1 MKERI
6 DQLKELVEKL
16 NSRTKKIIIIGV
28 AALIVGAVI
37 IALILN
43 NQPYETLFTGLGQE
57 EAQQITQKLQEDGVD
72 FKYDGDS
79 EILVKKDV
87 LDQTKAAL
95 VQEGYPKNGFTYD
108 TFKDNAGMMT
118 TDSDKNTYKLYE
130 LQDRIGATIRCFEG
144 VKDAKVTIALGEE
157 SKYVLSDD
165 EGEGPSASVFVTME
179 GGGSPT
185 TEQVAGIQRLV
196 AKSVAGM
203 ELTEV
208 VVLDGEGND
217 VSVDADGNSS
227 SVNGSDVEEIA
238 RVIERQ
244 ISNNVVKVLGPIYG
258 RDNVKVS
265 ARAKINMEN
274 LVRETITYNTP
285 EKIDEEDKTGIVS
298 KEDLYTERA
307 GGGNTAGGVAGTE
320 TNADTAEYNTD
331 SNNNNTGA
339 SSESVS
345 REYLVNQIKEQGQVS
360 PGALDDLTV
369 SVAINGEGYGSLRE
383 SQLLALVGNAA
394 GIAAA
399 DQREKITVV
408 SAPFSEGSDDEEE
421 TKNGFVRFV
430 ESVPL
435 WVFIVAAVLLVLLLV
450 LLIFL
455 LIRRR
460 RRAEEEAEE
469 LAAAEEAAM
478 EEGAVEGLLGDLDTG
493 EEEVFDLNKELQEI
507 KNDRGMELKR
517 SVREFAEQNPE
528 IAAQLLKNWLNGG
541 GGDGSGE

>member
-28 AALIVGAVI
+28 AALIVGAII
-37 IALILN
+37 IALVLN

-57 EAQQITQKLQEDGVD
+57 EAQQITEKLQEDGID
-72 FKYDGDS
+72 FRYDGDS

-108 TFKDNAGMMT
+108 TFKENAGMMT

-130 LQDRIGATIRCFEG
+130 LQDRIGATIRCFEN

-157 SKYVLSDD
+157 SKYVLSD
-165 EGEGPSASVFVTME
+165 EESEAPSASVFVTMKD
-179 GGGSPT
+179 GGSPT
-185 TEQVAGIQRLV
+185 PEQVAGIQRLV
-196 AKSVAGM
+196 AKSVPGM
-203 ELTEV
+203 EFGEV

-217 VSVDADGNSS
+217 VSVDEEGSTKS
-227 SVNGSDVEEIA
+227 MNGSDVEEIA
-238 RVIERQ
+238 GVIERQ
-244 ISNNVVKVLGPIYG
+244 IANKVVQVLGPIYG
-258 RDNVKVS
+258 RNNVKVS
-265 ARAKINMEN
+265 ARAQINMEN
-274 LVRETITYNTP
+274 LVRESITYNTP

-298 KEDLYTERA
+298 KEDLYNERA
-307 GGGNTAGGVAGTE
+307 GGTDGAGGVTGAE

-331 SNNNNTGA
+331 SNTDNTGA
-339 SSESVS
+339 SSESIS
-345 REYLVNQIKEQGQVS
+345 REYLVNQIKEQGQVT

-369 SVAINGEGYGSLRE
+369 AVAINGEGYGSLRE
-383 SQLLALVGNAA
+383 NQLLALVGNAA

-408 SAPFSEGSDDEEE
+408 CAPFSETTDEEE
-421 TKNGFVRFV
+421 ETQSGFVRFI

-435 WVFIVAAVLLVLLLV
+435 WVFIVCAVLLVLLLALV
-450 LLIFL
+450 IFL
-455 LIRRR
+455 IIRRR
-460 RRAEEEAEE
+460 RKAAEEEAE
-469 LAAAEEAAM
+469 AEAL
-478 EEGAVEGLLGDLDTG
+478 EEEPEGIVESLVAEG
-493 EEEVFDLNKELQEI
+493 EEEEAFDLNRELEEL

-517 SVREFAEQNPE
+517 SVREFAEQNAE
-528 IAAQLLKNWLNGG
+528 ISAQLLKNWLNGG
-541 GGDGSGE
+541 DGDGNGN